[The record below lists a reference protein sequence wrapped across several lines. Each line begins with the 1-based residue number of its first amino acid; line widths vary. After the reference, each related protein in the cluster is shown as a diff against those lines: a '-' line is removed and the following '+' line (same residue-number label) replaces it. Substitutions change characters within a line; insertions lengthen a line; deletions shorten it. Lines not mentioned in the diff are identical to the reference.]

1 MSYPFFFTWTAQ
13 RDAQPI
19 DIAGGEGAK
28 FRDELGQEW
37 LDLSSLSYQA
47 NLGHGHP
54 KMIAA
59 IAGQARRLCLAPP
72 TAVFPAKVDLARAL
86 LGLAPA
92 GFTKVFFT
100 LSGSEANENAMKI
113 ARLVTGRFKF
123 VSRYRS
129 YHGASLGALSLTG
142 DYRRPPLEPV
152 LPGVIHVG
160 DDAADIERVLAL
172 EGSQVAA
179 VFLEPVPGA
188 NGVYV
193 PPPDYF
199 ARIRAACDR
208 HGVLLVLDEVLCGF
222 GRTGACFGFEHFAVR
237 PDMITCAK
245 ALTAGYAPLGA
256 VLCHEKL
263 SAHFDSR
270 VLWAGLT
277 AYAHPLG
284 CAAGLAALK
293 IYQSQRLFERAAAL
307 GGPFRQALLELA
319 ETCPAAG
326 DVRSIGL
333 LGAVDLELSRAGW
346 DRLRREL
353 ARRHVLVHSYPRR
366 GMIVVAPPLVID
378 ESELRAGLARVAEA
392 LETALAG

>member
-1 MSYPFFFTWTAQ
+1 MSYPFYFTWSAQ

-19 DIAGGEGAK
+19 DIAGGEGAR
-28 FRDELGQEW
+28 FRDELGQQW

-59 IAGQARRLCLAPP
+59 ITNQARRLCLAPP
-72 TAVFPAKVDLARAL
+72 TAVFPAKVDLAREL

-100 LSGSEANENAMKI
+100 LSGAEANENAMKI
-113 ARLVTGRFKF
+113 ARLVTGRLKF

-142 DYRRPPLEPV
+142 DYRRQPLEPI

-160 DDAADIERVLAL
+160 DDAADIENVLDR

-188 NGVYV
+188 NGVYI

-199 ARIRAACDR
+199 ARVRAACDR
-208 HGVLLVLDEVLCGF
+208 HGVLLVIDEVLCGF
-222 GRTGACFGFEHFAVR
+222 GRTGKCFGFEHWNVQ

-256 VLCHEKL
+256 VLTHQKL
-263 SAHFDSR
+263 AAHFDSR

-284 CAAGLAALK
+284 CAAALAALR
-293 IYQSQRLFERAAAL
+293 IYQADRLFERAAAL
-307 GGPFRQALLELA
+307 SGPFHQALVDLA
-319 ETCPAAG
+319 ESSPVAG
-326 DVRSIGL
+326 EVRAIGL

-346 DRLRREL
+346 ERLGREL
-353 ARRHVLVHSYPRR
+353 SRRHVLIHTYPRR
-366 GMIVVAPPLVID
+366 QMIVIAPPLVID
-378 ESELRAGLARVAEA
+378 EADLRSGLATVSEI